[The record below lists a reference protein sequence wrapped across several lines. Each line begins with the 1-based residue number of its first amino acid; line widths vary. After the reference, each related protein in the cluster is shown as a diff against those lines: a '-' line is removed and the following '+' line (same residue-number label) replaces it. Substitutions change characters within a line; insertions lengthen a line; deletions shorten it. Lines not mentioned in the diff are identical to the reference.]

1 MASEPVPRIENAGN
15 GEPIAV
21 LRDDTKFVPKD
32 LNKAV
37 ASAPTDLYRALLLA
51 KDTTNREQSPPAENP

>member
-1 MASEPVPRIENAGN
+1 MSELVPRIENAGN

-21 LRDDTKFVPKD
+21 LRDDTKFAPKD

-37 ASAPTDLYRALLLA
+37 ASAPTALYRALLLS
-51 KDTTNREQSPPAENP
+51 KDVTRDQSLPQENQEV